1 MFKDGC
7 ANDDCTKDVSVVKLC
22 EMIVEDSFE
31 EDEHNWGDNTSK
43 FKGIQHHVSDNAW
56 SGEPNE
62 HSKDEFVVKLDEMKD
77 VVEDSFKEGA
87 HILGDNTSKSGG
99 LHRHLSADACS
110 RELIEH
116 SRDESVV
123 KLDETKDVQ
132 DSFEEDAHIWG
143 DDISKPGVVHHL
155 VPDACSTEP
164 NENSK
169 VLDGEFEG
177 QVEPVERQVAVHNS
191 TKTPD
196 VVYDNEKGQYILSD
210 SFVAFLEEEFGEDE
224 CLYPKNYNQ
233 CGRMAE
239 QMQVEQ
245 NFKDPNGMR
254 DVSSVSLDDL
264 CHKNIDNGLVNLCA
278 QAQCGNETTLMAVGH
293 ESNVCEQKPPK
304 GEHNVSSH
312 QHDHWLEFVGC
323 YLHPT
328 PVLSIMF
335 NTENHSS
342 LQICVL
348 CGLLKS
354 CQRFLYIYTITPKD
368 QHGASPCFVGH
379 TPLLLR
385 SLEQSSTANVRPF
398 CE

>member
-1 MFKDGC
+1 MAVLMMTAPK
-7 ANDDCTKDVSVVKLC
+7 VSVVKLC
-22 EMIVEDSFE
+22 EMIVEDSYE
-31 EDEHNWGDNTSK
+31 EDAHIWGDNTSK

-99 LHRHLSADACS
+99 VHRHLSADAGS
-110 RELIEH
+110 RELIDH

-123 KLDETKDVQ
+123 KLDETKDVE
-132 DSFEEDAHIWG
+132 DSFEENAHIWG
-143 DDISKPGVVHHL
+143 DDTSKPGVVHHL
-155 VPDACSTEP
+155 VSDACSTEP
-164 NENSK
+164 
-169 VLDGEFEG
+169 
-177 QVEPVERQVAVHNS
+177 VELKGAVHNS

-224 CLYPKNYNQ
+224 CLYPENYNQ

-254 DVSSVSLDDL
+254 DVLSVSLNEL

-278 QAQCGNETTLMAVGH
+278 QAQCGNETTMMAVGR
-293 ESNVCEQKPPK
+293 ESNAYEQKPPK
-304 GEHNVSSH
+304 GEHSVSSH
-312 QHDHWLEFVGC
+312 QHDHRLEFVGC

-335 NTENHSS
+335 NTKNHST

-348 CGLLKS
+348 CGFLKS
-354 CQRFLYIYTITPKD
+354 CQRFLYIYTITPKV
-368 QHGASPCFVGH
+368 QHGTSPCFVGH

-385 SLEQSSTANVRPF
+385 SLEQSSTADVRPF